1 MPRNWRANN
10 ITKYF
15 QCLPLDPSAFL
26 LFISWILG
34 VGREN
39 IFDCNRIPFSPIA
52 FVLNKSSIPLFT
64 VRRSILIMMIV
75 PLNSAFCVVFLT
87 TIIVLFR
94 LLNLISFISMS
105 SRPCTLLQ
113 AIILS
118 VIIRKHRLPLLHEY
132 FSLFSL
138 KRWLFVPLCS
148 HLMVATPVVA
158 VGWELE
164 IEAASSDGLQT
175 LLLAV
180 LLQPAE
186 EIG

>member
-64 VRRSILIMMIV
+64 VRRSILIIMIV
-75 PLNSAFCVVFLT
+75 PLNSAFCVVFLRNM
-87 TIIVLFR
+87 IVLFW
-94 LLNLISFISMS
+94 LLNLISFIPISTG
-105 SRPCTLLQ
+105 RCPLLQ
-113 AIILS
+113 VIMLS
-118 VIIRKHRLPLLHEY
+118 MMKRLHLLFLLHEY

-138 KRWLFVPLCS
+138 KRWLFVPLRS
-148 HLMVATPVVA
+148 HLMVVMPVVL
-158 VGWELE
+158 VLWELE
-164 IEAASSDGLQT
+164 MEAASSDGL
-175 LLLAV
+175 
-180 LLQPAE
+180 
-186 EIG
+186 